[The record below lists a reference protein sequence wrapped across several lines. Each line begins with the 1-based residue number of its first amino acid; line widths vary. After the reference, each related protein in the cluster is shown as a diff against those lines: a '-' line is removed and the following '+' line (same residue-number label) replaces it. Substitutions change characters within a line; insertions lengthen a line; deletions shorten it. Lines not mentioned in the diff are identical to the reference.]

1 MTTTAERQATA
12 SVQPT
17 LSDRFE
23 VEPVAT
29 TIAEADCTTATG
41 FEARRG
47 ARLIEG
53 RRPATWLDDAIAREY
68 EITRRMGLLDPKP
81 SRGGGV
87 GA

>member
-12 SVQPT
+12 PVQPT
-17 LSDRFE
+17 LADQL
-23 VEPVAT
+23 EPEPAPA
-29 TIAEADCTTATG
+29 TIAQADCTTAAG

-53 RRPATWLDDAIAREY
+53 RRPATWLDDAIAREH
-68 EITRRMGLLDPKP
+68 EITRRMGLLDPEP
-81 SRGGGV
+81 ARGGGV

>member
-12 SVQPT
+12 PVQPT
-17 LSDRFE
+17 PADQFE
-23 VEPVAT
+23 PEPAV
-29 TIAEADCTTATG
+29 TIAQADFTTGAG

-53 RRPATWLDDAIAREY
+53 RRPATWLDDAIGREH
-68 EITRRMGLLDPKP
+68 EITRRMGLLDPEP
-81 SRGGGV
+81 ARGGGV